1 MLQVC
6 HLLIIF
12 FLPFPLLPDY
22 YSTLQG
28 EYLAPEKIE
37 NVYMTSRYV
46 AQAYLYGDSLKS
58 YAVAIIVPDEDAVSV
73 WAKENNV
80 SGNFIELCTY
90 DVRMMS
96 SSSLRV

>member
-1 MLQVC
+1 
-6 HLLIIF
+6 
-12 FLPFPLLPDY
+12 
-22 YSTLQG
+22 
-28 EYLAPEKIE
+28 
-37 NVYMTSRYV
+37 MTSRYV

-80 SGNFIELCTY
+80 TGNFIELCTY

-96 SSSLRV
+96 SSSLRENNIDCIYIVWSLFESLL